1 MAKAKVDTKHVA
13 KEGSPLK
20 LFIGAFGIFGAFS
33 YYGYLMDPIVKFE
46 TDSDENFGKKYAWF
60 LQLMEA
66 GANVLVGGAGIL
78 ATQGGQ
84 VSPGLPFSD
93 FGLTGASQV
102 MSKAMFTL
110 AQGYGLPFFLA
121 TLVKNAKMLPVMVGS
136 IITTKKMPAARKWAQ
151 VGLII
156 AGCVL
161 VTVGKKAKAAKAK
174 NDTAASPEGSSSE
187 FLGFLCLA
195 ISLVGDGFTG
205 GRQKGMQKAYEEKHP
220 KKKLQP
226 YELMT
231 FTNSGMMLVALGVS
245 LARGEF
251 FDGLTFL
258 SKHYSELLPMVVKFS
273 FCSAIGQSAIF
284 FTMANFDS
292 LTVTTVTTTRKIFS
306 VLLGIFQN
314 GKPLEPMQWCG
325 VGVASLGVLGELQ
338 EKFGDKEK
346 KHVK

>member
-1 MAKAKVDTKHVA
+1 MAKDKVDTKQVA
-13 KEGSPLK
+13 KEASPLK
-20 LFIGAFGIFGAFS
+20 LLIGAFGIFSAFS

-93 FGLTGASQV
+93 FGFTGASQV

-174 NDTAASPEGSSSE
+174 NDTAASPDASSSE

-195 ISLVGDGFTG
+195 ASLVGDGFTG
-205 GRQKGMQKAYEEKHP
+205 GRQKGMQKAYEEKYP

-231 FTNSGMMLVALGVS
+231 FTNSGMMLVALAVS

-251 FDGLTFL
+251 FDGLAFL

-325 VGVASLGVLGELQ
+325 VGIASLGVLGELQ

>member
-1 MAKAKVDTKHVA
+1 
-13 KEGSPLK
+13 
-20 LFIGAFGIFGAFS
+20 
-33 YYGYLMDPIVKFE
+33 
-46 TDSDENFGKKYAWF
+46 
-60 LQLMEA
+60 
-66 GANVLVGGAGIL
+66 
-78 ATQGGQ
+78 
-84 VSPGLPFSD
+84 
-93 FGLTGASQV
+93 

-136 IITTKKMPAARKWAQ
+136 IIETKKMPAARKWAQ

-161 VTVGKKAKAAKAK
+161 VTVGKKAEAAKAK
-174 NDTAASPEGSSSE
+174 NGTAASSEAISSE

-195 ISLVGDGFTG
+195 ASLVGDGFTG
-205 GRQKGMQKAYEEKHP
+205 GRQTGMKKAYEEKH

-251 FDGLTFL
+251 FDGLAFL

-325 VGVASLGVLGELQ
+325 VGIASLGVLGELQ
-338 EKFGDKEK
+338 EKFGADKEK